1 MTETFNCLIMGAAGR
16 DFHNFQTFF
25 RDRPSFRVCAFTAA
39 QIPYIECRAFPRALA
54 GPNYT
59 SDIPVYS
66 ESALPELIAKFGIQ
80 FVFLAYSDLSHA
92 DVMHK
97 ASLVQACGASFVLLG
112 PLHTQLKSN
121 RSVIAV
127 TAVRTGAGKS
137 PLSLW
142 LARQLNARGRL
153 TAVLR
158 HPMPYG
164 HLERQAVQRFATQD
178 DLDRFECTIE
188 EREEY
193 EPYIEQSLVVFAG
206 VDYRAILALAEAEAD
221 IILWDG
227 GNNDFSFVRPT
238 VSIVVV
244 DALRPGHETGYYPG
258 ETNLR
263 SADIVVI
270 NKVGNASAETLS
282 GIRARIHS
290 NNLSAEVIEADLQ
303 IHVDQPGTISGK
315 RVVVVEDGPTLTHG
329 EMSFGAGTLAAR
341 RFGAREIVDPRPFAV
356 GSLAEA
362 YLKFPHLGPVV
373 PALGYSA
380 EQCLEL
386 QQTLDRCGADV
397 ILDASPCRLNR
408 VLALR
413 TMLVRVSYEFRQ
425 VSGPP
430 LLELILTKI
439 SPSGAKVTA
448 K

>member
-1 MTETFNCLIMGAAGR
+1 MTETFHCLIMGAAGR

-39 QIPYIECRAFPRALA
+39 QIPYIESRTFPRALA

-59 SDIPVYS
+59 SDIPIYS
-66 ESALPELIAKFGIQ
+66 ELELPELIARFAIQ

-97 ASLVQACGASFVLLG
+97 ASLVQASGASFVLLG
-112 PLHTQLKSN
+112 PQHTQLNSK
-121 RSVIAV
+121 RPVIAV

-142 LARQLNARGRL
+142 LARQLNDRSTR
-153 TAVLR
+153 TVVLR

-164 HLERQAVQRFATQD
+164 HLERQAVERFETHE

-193 EPYIEQSLVVFAG
+193 EPYIEQRLVVFAG

-244 DALRPGHETGYYPG
+244 DALRPGHEVGYYPG

-263 SADIVVI
+263 AADIVVI
-270 NKVGNASAETLS
+270 NKVGSASAETLS
-282 GIRARIHS
+282 GIRTRIHA
-290 NNLSAEVIEADLQ
+290 NNFTAEVVEADLE
-303 IHVDQPGTISGK
+303 ILVDQPEAISGK

-362 YLKFPHLGPVV
+362 YVKFPHLGPVV

-380 EQCLEL
+380 QQCQEL
-386 QQTLDRCGADV
+386 QQTIDRCGADV

-408 VLALR
+408 ILDLK
-413 TMLVRVSYEFRQ
+413 TKLVRVSYEFRQ

-430 LLELILTKI
+430 LLESIRSKLHL
-439 SPSGAKVTA
+439 ACH
-448 K
+448 